1 MRIWTAL
8 ISSIP
13 ALQVLAAP
21 FLVPSHLP
29 LQTSPLEGA
38 ITTSVSPIG
47 GMGHPAAALG
57 AGHLL
62 ALGHSEGSLRV

>member
-13 ALQVLAAP
+13 SLQVLAAP

-38 ITTSVSPIG
+38 TTTSVSPIG

-62 ALGHSEGSLRV
+62 ALGHYEGSLRV